1 MKRFLISAGILTT
14 VLPST
19 ANAKGCIKGAI
30 VGGLARHMAGHG
42 KVGAVA
48 GCVIGRHEA
57 LPLRWSATPEAI
69 LQLVQCGTTAGIT
82 LCSCPCEKPSPIFS
96 TRRRLFAAP

>member
-30 VGGLARHMAGHG
+30 VGCLAGHMAGHG
-42 KVGAVA
+42 SAQLLVA
-48 GCVIGRHEA
+48 
-57 LPLRWSATPEAI
+57 
-69 LQLVQCGTTAGIT
+69 
-82 LCSCPCEKPSPIFS
+82 
-96 TRRRLFAAP
+96 

>member
-30 VGGLARHMAGHG
+30 VGGLAGHMTGHG

-57 LPLRWSATPEAI
+57 
-69 LQLVQCGTTAGIT
+69 
-82 LCSCPCEKPSPIFS
+82 PSSKRASRGLGHLYGS
-96 TRRRLFAAP
+96 TGLSHEEQ